1 MGKMVTVTIFL
12 LFAFAAWAQGYPTR
26 TVKVVVPFPPGGAP
40 DLVGRTLANRLAE
53 RLGQPFVVENRS
65 GAGGNIAAEAVAT
78 SAPDGYT
85 LLATSDGPLVINP
98 NVYSKV
104 PFDTLR
110 DFAPI
115 AMLVTSPN
123 VVAVTPSLPVHSI
136 PELVAAA
143 KAKPGALT
151 YGHSGMA
158 TGQHIVGEA
167 LNLTA
172 GMNIV
177 QVPYR
182 GAGPAMI
189 AAMTGEV
196 NVAWAAAGG
205 MVQYIQS
212 GKLRPLA
219 VSGVERLALLPN
231 VPTIAE
237 QGYPEFVIEEFFGIV
252 GPASMPA
259 DVVRRVN
266 AEINKA
272 VKVPAVAERLQGLGY
287 QIRPLT
293 PEQFRSYIE
302 TETKK
307 VRAIVEAAKIK
318 VE

>member
-1 MGKMVTVTIFL
+1 MRVFFFLVTT
-12 LFAFAAWAQGYPTR
+12 LFAISAVQGQSAWPTR
-26 TVKVVVPFPPGGAP
+26 PVRITLQSPPGGSM
-40 DLVGRTLANRLAE
+40 DLIARLVQVPLQEA
-53 RLGQPFVVENRS
+53 LGQPVVIESRTGS
-65 GAGGNIAAEAVAT
+65 MGIVAHDAVLKAGDGHTLGMIATGFAALP
-78 SAPDGYT
+78 S
-85 LLATSDGPLVINP
+85 LHKNL
-98 NVYSKV
+98 

-115 AMLVTSPN
+115 ALLVTSPN
-123 VVAVTPSLPVHSI
+123 VIAVNPSLPVQTI

-158 TGQHIVGEA
+158 TGQHIIGEA
-167 LNLTA
+167 LNLA
-172 GMNIV
+172 ADMQV
-177 QVPYR
+177 MQVPYR

-196 NVAWAAAGG
+196 NVVWAAAGG
-205 MVQYIQS
+205 MAQYIQS

-219 VSGVERLALLPN
+219 VSGGERLALFPS

-237 QGYPEFVIEEFFGIV
+237 QGYPDFVIEEFFGIV
-252 GPASMPA
+252 GPAGMPPEL
-259 DVVRRVN
+259 VRRLN

-272 VKVPAVAERLQGLGY
+272 VKVPAVAERLQSLGY

-293 PEQFRSYIE
+293 AEQFRSYIE

>member
-1 MGKMVTVTIFL
+1 MRFVFFL
-12 LFAFAAWAQGYPTR
+12 LALLPLSAVEAQTAWPTR
-26 TVKVVVPFPPGGAP
+26 PVRVILQSPPGGSM
-40 DLVGRTLANRLAE
+40 DLIARLAQVPLQE
-53 RLGQPFVVENRS
+53 ALGQPVVIESRTGS
-65 GAGGNIAAEAVAT
+65 MGIIAHDAVLKAGDGHTLGMIATGFAALP
-78 SAPDGYT
+78 S
-85 LLATSDGPLVINP
+85 LHKSL
-98 NVYSKV
+98 

-115 AMLVTSPN
+115 ALLVTSPN
-123 VVAVTPSLPVHSI
+123 VIAVTPSLPVNSI
-136 PELVAAA
+136 ADLVATA

-158 TGQHIVGEA
+158 TGQHIAGEA
-167 LNLTA
+167 FNLA
-172 GMNIV
+172 SGLNIV

-196 NVAWAAAGG
+196 NVTWAAAGG
-205 MVQYIQS
+205 MAQFIQS

-219 VSGVERLALLPN
+219 VSGGERLALLPN

-252 GPASMPA
+252 GPASMPP

-266 AEINKA
+266 AELNKA
-272 VKVPAVAERLQGLGY
+272 VKVPAVAERLQSLAY

-302 TETKK
+302 SETKK
-307 VRAIVEAAKIK
+307 VRLIVEAAKIK

>member
-1 MGKMVTVTIFL
+1 ML
-12 LFAFAAWAQGYPTR
+12 LAFSNLHAQTAWPTR
-26 TVKVVVPFPPGGAP
+26 PVRVILQSPPGGSM
-40 DLVGRTLANRLAE
+40 DLIARLVQVPLQEA
-53 RLGQPFVVENRS
+53 LGQPVVIESRTGS
-65 GAGGNIAAEAVAT
+65 MGIIAHEAVLKAGDGHTLGMIAT
-78 SAPDGYT
+78 GFAALPS
-85 LLATSDGPLVINP
+85 LHKSL
-98 NVYSKV
+98 

-115 AMLVTSPN
+115 ALLVTSPN
-123 VVAVTPSLPVHSI
+123 VIAVTPSLPVHSI
-136 PELVAAA
+136 AELVAAA

-196 NVAWAAAGG
+196 HVVWAAAGG
-205 MVQYIQS
+205 MAPYIQS
-212 GKLRPLA
+212 GKLRALA
-219 VSGVERLALLPN
+219 VSGGERLALFPN
-231 VPTIAE
+231 VATIAE
-237 QGYPEFVIEEFFGIV
+237 QGYPDFRIEEFFGIV
-252 GPASMPA
+252 GPAAMPA
-259 DVVRRVN
+259 DLARRLN
-266 AEINKA
+266 AELNKA
-272 VKVPAVAERLQGLGY
+272 VKVPAVAERFQSLGY
-287 QIRPLT
+287 EIRPLT

-302 TETKK
+302 TETRK

>member
-1 MGKMVTVTIFL
+1 
-12 LFAFAAWAQGYPTR
+12 
-26 TVKVVVPFPPGGAP
+26 
-40 DLVGRTLANRLAE
+40 
-53 RLGQPFVVENRS
+53 
-65 GAGGNIAAEAVAT
+65 
-78 SAPDGYT
+78 
-85 LLATSDGPLVINP
+85 
-98 NVYSKV
+98 
-104 PFDTLR
+104 
-110 DFAPI
+110 
-115 AMLVTSPN
+115 
-123 VVAVTPSLPVHSI
+123 
-136 PELVAAA
+136 
-143 KAKPGALT
+143 
-151 YGHSGMA
+151 
-158 TGQHIVGEA
+158 
-167 LNLTA
+167 
-172 GMNIV
+172 MNIV

>member
-1 MGKMVTVTIFL
+1 ML
-12 LFAFAAWAQGYPTR
+12 LAFSNLHAQTAWPTR
-26 TVKVVVPFPPGGAP
+26 PVRVILQSPPGGSM
-40 DLVGRTLANRLAE
+40 DLIARLVQVPLQEA
-53 RLGQPFVVENRS
+53 LGQPVVIESRTGS
-65 GAGGNIAAEAVAT
+65 MGIIAHEAVLKAGDGHTLGMIAT
-78 SAPDGYT
+78 GFAALPS
-85 LLATSDGPLVINP
+85 LHKSL
-98 NVYSKV
+98 

-115 AMLVTSPN
+115 ALLVTSPN
-123 VVAVTPSLPVHSI
+123 VIAVTPSLPVHSI
-136 PELVAAA
+136 VELVAAA

-196 NVAWAAAGG
+196 HVVWAAAGG
-205 MVQYIQS
+205 MAQYIQS
-212 GKLRPLA
+212 GKLRALA
-219 VSGVERLALLPN
+219 VSGGERLALFPN
-231 VPTIAE
+231 VATIAE
-237 QGYPEFVIEEFFGIV
+237 QGYPDFRIEEFFGIV
-252 GPASMPA
+252 GPAGMPA
-259 DVVRRVN
+259 DLARRLN
-266 AEINKA
+266 AELNKA
-272 VKVPAVAERLQGLGY
+272 VKVPAVAERFQSLGY
-287 QIRPLT
+287 EIRPLT

-302 TETKK
+302 TETRK

>member
-1 MGKMVTVTIFL
+1 VVIESRTGSMGIIAHDAVLKAGDGHTLGMIATG
-12 LFAFAAWAQGYPTR
+12 FAALPS
-26 TVKVVVPFPPGGAP
+26 
-40 DLVGRTLANRLAE
+40 LHHSL
-53 RLGQPFVVENRS
+53 
-65 GAGGNIAAEAVAT
+65 
-78 SAPDGYT
+78 
-85 LLATSDGPLVINP
+85 
-98 NVYSKV
+98 

-115 AMLVTSPN
+115 ALLVTSPN
-123 VVAVTPSLPVHSI
+123 VVAVTPSLPMKSI
-136 PELVAAA
+136 SDLVAAA

-167 LNLTA
+167 FNLAA
-172 GMNIV
+172 GTSIV

-196 NVAWAAAGG
+196 NVTWAAAGG
-205 MVQYIQS
+205 MASYITS

-219 VSGVERLALLPN
+219 VSGAERLALLPN

-237 QGYPEFVIEEFFGIV
+237 QGYPDFIIEEFFGIV
-252 GPASMPA
+252 GPAGMPA
-259 DVVRRVN
+259 DVVRRLN
-266 AEINKA
+266 SEINRA

-287 QIRPLT
+287 QIRALT
-293 PEQFRSYIE
+293 PEQFRTYIE
-302 TETKK
+302 TETRR